1 MRYLLWILKFALFA
15 VLLSFAAKNTDT
27 VAVRYYLGA
36 EWQIPLIFALLVAF
50 CAGAAFGVV
59 ACLGQLFRL
68 RREVAALK
76 SGTPDTPINR
86 RGTDVRRKADNEFL
100 A

>member
-1 MRYLLWILKFALFA
+1 MRYVLWILKFALFA

-36 EWQIPLIFALLVAF
+36 EWQTPLIFALLVAF
-50 CAGAAFGVV
+50 CAGAVFGVV

-68 RREVAALK
+68 RREVAVLK
-76 SGTPDTPINR
+76 RASPDTLAHR
-86 RGTDVRRKADNEFL
+86 RGAEVQRKADNEFL